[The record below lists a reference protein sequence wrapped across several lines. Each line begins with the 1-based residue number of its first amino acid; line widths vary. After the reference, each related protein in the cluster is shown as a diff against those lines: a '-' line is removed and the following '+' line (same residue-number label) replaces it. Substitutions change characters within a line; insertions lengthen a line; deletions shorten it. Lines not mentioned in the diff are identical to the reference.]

1 MRGGEAMIDGVLIK
15 RLKVITDERGSLM
28 EILRADDEMFE
39 SFGQVY
45 MTTAYPGVVKGWHY
59 HKRQSDNMA
68 VVRGMMKIVLY
79 DGREGSSTRGEINE
93 FFAGVHNPILV
104 HIPRLVF
111 HGFKCIS
118 PEEAI
123 VVNTPTEAY
132 NYNEPDEF
140 RIHPHKNDIPYDWE
154 RKDG

>member
-1 MRGGEAMIDGVLIK
+1 MIDGVLIK

-39 SFGQVY
+39 GFGQVY
-45 MTTAYPGVVKGWHY
+45 MTTAYPGVVKGWHC
-59 HKRQSDNMA
+59 HERQSDNMA

-79 DGREGSSTRGEINE
+79 DGRENSSTRGEVNE
-93 FFAGVHNPILV
+93 FFAGVHNPMVV
-104 HIPRLVF
+104 HIPPLVF

-123 VVNTPTEAY
+123 VVNTPTEVY
-132 NYNEPDEF
+132 NYNEPDEI
-140 RIHPHKNDIPYDWE
+140 RIPPHENDIPYDWE